1 MQLPRTP
8 VKKMKEWQ
16 VLEDIKEKKF
26 PVYVENAA
34 VERTEVSLC
43 LGMQIIH
50 GITCYSVLV
59 DHDLAL
65 LGKTY
70 VSLQEKHGKSFTF
83 FPVLKLSKLF
93 SVMKMVTGY
102 LYLFDTMAKLPWSFG
117 CPYSVVHFVL
127 SLDFA
132 QH

>member
-1 MQLPRTP
+1 M
-8 VKKMKEWQ
+8 
-16 VLEDIKEKKF
+16 
-26 PVYVENAA
+26 YVENAA

-50 GITCYSVLV
+50 RITCYSALV
-59 DHDLAL
+59 DHNLVL

-70 VSLQEKHGKSFTF
+70 VSLQEKHGRSFTF

-102 LYLFDTMAKLPWSFG
+102 LYLFATMAKLLWSFG
-117 CPYSVVHFVL
+117 CSYSVVHFVL

>member
-43 LGMQIIH
+43 LGD
-50 GITCYSVLV
+50 TDYPRNN
-59 DHDLAL
+59 L
-65 LGKTY
+65 L
-70 VSLQEKHGKSFTF
+70 FC
-83 FPVLKLSKLF
+83 
-93 SVMKMVTGY
+93 TG
-102 LYLFDTMAKLPWSFG
+102 WS
-117 CPYSVVHFVL
+117 
-127 SLDFA
+127 
-132 QH
+132 